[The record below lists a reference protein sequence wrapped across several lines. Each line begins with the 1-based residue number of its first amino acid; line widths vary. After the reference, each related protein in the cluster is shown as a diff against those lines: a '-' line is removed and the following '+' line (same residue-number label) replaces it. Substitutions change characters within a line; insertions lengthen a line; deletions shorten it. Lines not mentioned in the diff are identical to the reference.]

1 MEVVFV
7 KTCELTWPDFQ
18 VCWITL
24 SCSEAKMQY
33 DMQVLIALENQP
45 TVGSFWALHLL
56 HLVLK

>member
-7 KTCELTWPDFQ
+7 KTCELAWPDFQ
-18 VCWITL
+18 VCRITS

-45 TVGSFWALHLL
+45 TGSFRALHLL